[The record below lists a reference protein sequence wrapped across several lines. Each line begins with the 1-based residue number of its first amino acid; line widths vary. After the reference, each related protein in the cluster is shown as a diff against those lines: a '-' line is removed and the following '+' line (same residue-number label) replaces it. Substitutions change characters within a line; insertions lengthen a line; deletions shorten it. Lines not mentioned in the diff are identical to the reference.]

1 MLEQNLT
8 GTLNFLTGLTNI
20 EFLAGLTALCA
31 AGLLAGLGIGK
42 IINQIRW
49 TMS

>member
-1 MLEQNLT
+1 MLEQNLA

-31 AGLLAGLGIGK
+31 AGLLLGLGIGK
-42 IINQIRW
+42 VTNQIRRA
-49 TMS
+49 MR